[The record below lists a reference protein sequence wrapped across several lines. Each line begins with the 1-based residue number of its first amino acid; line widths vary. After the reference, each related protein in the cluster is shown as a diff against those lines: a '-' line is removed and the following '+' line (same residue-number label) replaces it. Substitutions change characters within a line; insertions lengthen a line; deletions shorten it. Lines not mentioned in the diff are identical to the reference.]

1 MNIVAIKYND
11 GVAIMQIIE
20 SSGLTVAQHVARAFG
35 DDTLEYSVI
44 NLSDLPNDNYF
55 RKAWELSNG
64 SVSVNIEKAKDIQR
78 NHWRELRKPKLEAL
92 DLAYMRALEDG
103 NTEMQL
109 NIVAQKNALR
119 DVTSTSLPNNLNRIK
134 ATIPKILL

>member
-1 MNIVAIKYND
+1 MSIIAYKTADTVSFIVPSKDVNDITSLLNLIPFDTDYAILNR
-11 GVAIMQIIE
+11 E
-20 SSGLTVAQHVARAFG
+20 
-35 DDTLEYSVI
+35 
-44 NLSDLPNDNYF
+44 DLPTDYYF
-55 RKAWELSNG
+55 RGAWELSNG
-64 SVSVNIEKAKDIQR
+64 SISVNIEKAKDIQR